1 MSEPVKITS
10 LELENVKKVRA
21 VRLSPSESGLTVI
34 GGGNRAGKTSVLDG
48 ICYAL
53 GGEKFRPSDLQ
64 NSEGLNPARMEV
76 RLSNGLVVVR
86 EGKNAA
92 LKVTDPE
99 GRKSGQKLLDGFVS
113 AFALNLPAFM
123 NAKTAD
129 KAKALL
135 DTLGIGE
142 KLMELDRE
150 ERKWYDE
157 RTVAGRI
164 ADSKAKHA
172 KELPEFTDVP
182 EEPLSS
188 ADLTREM
195 TETLA
200 FNARQKALR
209 DNIDKLKD
217 VYETENGRLRMM
229 EQRLREL
236 QDQIDVQKKRVG
248 DAYHEYNVASSVTIS
263 PDQDTSGIQ
272 KKLDEL
278 EEINVKVRQNA
289 EKANAMDEAK
299 HAAEERDALSAKV
312 EEVRSRRAALLK
324 SASMPLDGL
333 DVVDGELVYNGR
345 KWDCMSTME
354 QMKVSVAVCRAMK
367 PECGFCLVDRLESF
381 DLHELGEF
389 AAWAEAEG
397 LQVIGTRVSD
407 GGECTVVIEDGTVKG
422 ADEWDDM
429 PKKAPEPAE
438 NKTEDKSKMEDW

>member
-1 MSEPVKITS
+1 MSDPVKITS

-99 GRKSGQKLLDGFVS
+99 GRKSGQTLLDGFVS

-123 NAKTAD
+123 QAKTAD

-142 KLMELDRE
+142 KLLELDRE

-172 KELPEFTDVP
+172 KELPEFADVP

-217 VYETENGRLRMM
+217 AYETENGRLRMM

-422 ADEWDDM
+422 ASEWDE
-429 PKKAPEPAE
+429 PPAPSIAG
-438 NKTEDKSKMEDW
+438 NDTDKNKMEDW

>member
-1 MSEPVKITS
+1 MSDPVKITS

-172 KELPEFTDVP
+172 KELPEFADVP

-195 TETLA
+195 TEILA
-200 FNARQKALR
+200 WNASRQAKI
-209 DNIDKLKD
+209 NNCDKLKNKYD
-217 VYETENGRLRMM
+217 TEHGRL
-229 EQRLREL
+229 EALK
-236 QDQIDVQKKRVG
+236 QKKREIEEDIDRQTKITKEALDDYSLACQVG
-248 DAYHEYNVASSVTIS
+248 YPEER
-263 PDQDTSGIQ
+263 DTSVIQ

-289 EKANAMDEAK
+289 EKATAMDEAK
-299 HAAEERDALSAKV
+299 HAAEERDALTAKV
-312 EEVRSRRAALLK
+312 EDVRSRRAALLK
-324 SASMPLDGL
+324 SAAMPLDGL

-407 GGECTVVIEDGTVKG
+407 GGECTIVIEDGTVKG

-429 PKKAPEPAE
+429 PKKAPEPA
-438 NKTEDKSKMEDW
+438 KKDDIDF

>member
-1 MSEPVKITS
+1 MSDPVKITS

-123 NAKTAD
+123 QAKTAD

-142 KLMELDRE
+142 KLLELDRE

-172 KELPEFTDVP
+172 KELPEFADVP

-217 VYETENGRLRMM
+217 AYETENGRLRMM

-312 EEVRSRRAALLK
+312 EDVRSRRAALLK

-429 PKKAPEPAE
+429 PKKAPEPV
-438 NKTEDKSKMEDW
+438 KKDDIDF

>member
-142 KLMELDRE
+142 KLLELDRE

-172 KELPEFTDVP
+172 KELPEFPDVP

-217 VYETENGRLRMM
+217 AYETENGRLRMM

-299 HAAEERDALSAKV
+299 HYAEERDALTAKV
-312 EEVRSRRAALLK
+312 EDVRRRRAALLK
-324 SASMPLDGL
+324 SAAMPLDGL
-333 DVVDGELVYNGR
+333 DVVDGELVYDGR

-429 PKKAPEPAE
+429 PKKAPEPV
-438 NKTEDKSKMEDW
+438 KKDDIDF

>member
-1 MSEPVKITS
+1 MSKPVKITS

-142 KLMELDRE
+142 KLLELDRE

-182 EEPLSS
+182 EEPLNS

-229 EQRLREL
+229 EQKLREL

-299 HAAEERDALSAKV
+299 HAAEERDALTAKV

-397 LQVIGTRVSD
+397 LQVIGTRVSE

-422 ADEWDDM
+422 ASEWDE
-429 PKKAPEPAE
+429 PLAPSIAG
-438 NKTEDKSKMEDW
+438 NDTDKNKMEDW